1 MNPALRRLKQR
12 ASVAIR
18 RDPPRPVVL
27 NANRARAGSCERR
40 ALIVYLPDAF
50 LMEESGE
57 QWLRHQN
64 RAACKVMA
72 RVLGEMG
79 YLVDVVHKHDR
90 RFRPARD
97 YDLVVGERRD
107 WNGVEALLPERAV
120 TVFLAT
126 SPEHGFH
133 NLALE
138 RRHQRL
144 EVRRPGTS
152 VAVRR
157 VNHDPTPAVEA
168 ADAIA
173 GPGNEFVMDTWATA
187 SSAPAHPFNNFGWA
201 GTRDSLPGKD
211 FAAARTEFLFFASG
225 SQVMKGLDLLLE
237 VFPSHP
243 ALQLHVCSDFAA
255 EPDFC
260 EAYREELFETPN
272 VHPVGFIRA
281 KGPKFD
287 ELARRCAWAVLPSC
301 SEGQPGSVVQCMHAG
316 LVPLVTRETGI
327 DADDFGVLFGGD
339 EIEAVEQ
346 AVLAAAGR
354 DPEWV
359 RERAILTRRAA
370 LAEYTAEAFAA
381 RWREIIE
388 EVTAGAQTLRG
399 QPRH

>member
-12 ASVAIR
+12 ASVTIR
-18 RDPPRPVVL
+18 RDPARPVVR
-27 NANRARAGSCERR
+27 NANGVRDGGCERS

-50 LMEESGE
+50 LIEEGGE
-57 QWLRHQN
+57 EWLRHQN
-64 RAACKVMA
+64 RAACKLMA

-90 RFRPARD
+90 RFRPRRP

-107 WNGVEALLPERAV
+107 WNGVEALLPAQAV
-120 TVFLAT
+120 SVFLAT

-133 NLALE
+133 NRALE
-138 RRHQRL
+138 RRHERL
-144 EVRRPGTS
+144 KARRPGSS
-152 VAVRR
+152 VALRR
-157 VNHDPTPAVEA
+157 VNHDRAPAVEA
-168 ADAIA
+168 ADAIT
-173 GPGNEFVMDTWATA
+173 GPGNGLVMETWAA
-187 SSAPAHPFNNFGWA
+187 VSSAPAYPFNNFGWE

-211 FAAARTEFLFFASG
+211 FDEGRSHFLFFASG

-237 VFPSHP
+237 VFPRHP
-243 ALQLHVCSDFAA
+243 DLHLHVCSDFAA

-281 KGPKFD
+281 NGPRFD
-287 ELARRCAWAVLPSC
+287 DLARRCAWVILPGC

-316 LVPLVTRETGI
+316 LVPVVTREAGI
-327 DADDFGVLFGGD
+327 DAEDFGLLFAGD
-339 EIEAVEQ
+339 ETGELERT
-346 AVLAAAGR
+346 VLDAAGR

-359 RERAILTRRAA
+359 RERAALTRRAA
-370 LAEYTAEAFAA
+370 LAEYTAGAFAA

-388 EVTAGAQTLRG
+388 EVIVGAQALRG